1 MILLHLRLLF
11 FYVIGLLFV
20 FIFTLDNLF
29 FVFFFGLSFV
39 FTFALDNLFFD
50 KDFVCFHL
58 CS

>member
-1 MILLHLRLLF
+1 MILLYLRLLF

-29 FVFFFGLSFV
+29 FVVVGLLFV